1 MPCVLLLV
9 LALAVGVAMGA
20 STTSVL
26 FVGNSLTSK
35 NNLPLHLKTLAQ
47 AAGRP
52 MSVFSSLKPS
62 STLCDHVMLYDTLKK
77 IRSRKY
83 SVVVLQDQ
91 SSYLARGLGFAQ
103 SSVWPCAKVLA
114 EAARN
119 SSARVILYETMA
131 YTSGFGSE
139 LSSYELMQEEIIT
152 QYEALRSY
160 LDCETAH
167 VGTAFALAKT
177 QLAIGGFTGLYAA
190 AWDVKHP
197 SQRGTFLAASTL
209 YATIYRKSPVGIK
222 LLPWLSRRIYKPFAV
237 KAQKWAANVTL
248 SQ

>member
-1 MPCVLLLV
+1 MLRVLLL
-9 LALAVGVAMGA
+9 LALLVGVAMGA

-52 MSVFSSLKPS
+52 MAVFTSLKGS
-62 STLCDHVMLYDTLKK
+62 STLCDHVRLYDTLKK

-91 SSYLARGLGFAQ
+91 SSYLARGLWFAET
-103 SSVWPCAKVLA
+103 SVWPCAKVLA

-119 SSARVILYETMA
+119 SSARVVLYETMA
-131 YTSGFGSE
+131 YTTGFGSE
-139 LSSYELMQEEIIT
+139 LSSYELMQQEIVT
-152 QYEALRSY
+152 QYEALRNY
-160 LDCETAH
+160 LGCETAH

-177 QLAIGGFTGLYAA
+177 QLAIGGFTGLYAVG
-190 AWDVKHP
+190 DVKHP
-197 SQRGTFLAASTL
+197 SQRGTFLAASTM
-209 YATIYRKSPVGIK
+209 YATIYNKSPVGIK
-222 LLPWLSRRIYKPFAV
+222 LLPWLARRVYKPFAL
-237 KAQKWAANVTL
+237 KAQKWAANATL
-248 SQ
+248 Q